1 MFDKIV
7 NPETGRKVSI
17 YGKIGKKVL
26 KTYLINLNGGAEAK
40 QDTVEE
46 EIRLDEGEE
55 FEFYQTIEEAD
66 QDGNVGKEWN
76 VGEMPLGAWV
86 THRNKLY
93 QLDKYDNNTGRF
105 IVSSVDG
112 GVNSIDATD
121 NAIYWGKWENTP

>member
-26 KTYLINLNGGAEAK
+26 KNYLNSLNGGSEGK
-40 QDTVEE
+40 EDTVEE
-46 EIRLDEGEE
+46 VRLDDGEP
-55 FEFYQTIEEAD
+55 FEFYQTIEEVPTTYI
-66 QDGNVGKEWN
+66 GEEWN

-86 THRNKLY
+86 TYRNKLY
-93 QLDKYDNNTGRF
+93 RLDKYDNNTGRF
-105 IVSSVDG
+105 IVSNNY

-121 NAIYWGKWENTP
+121 NAIYWGEWENVPE